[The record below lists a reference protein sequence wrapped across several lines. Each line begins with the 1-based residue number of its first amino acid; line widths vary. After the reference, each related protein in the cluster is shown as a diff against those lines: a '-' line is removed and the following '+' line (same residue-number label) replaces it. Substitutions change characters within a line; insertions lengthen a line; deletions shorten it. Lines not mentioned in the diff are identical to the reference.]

1 MPEFLDFFADVVFIG
16 TVSVTWSFII
26 TCWLG
31 VLTQPEVIEGINIIT
46 PLVTEFGFNVPIT
59 VNHHYDVPNFYR
71 IPDII
76 TSGVQYNFNLRSLM
90 LNPAVFVTSF
100 GFCKVKISI
109 LNKNLTM
116 DLRDQ
121 LFKED
126 FLKYLNLIE
135 DYWRT
140 NINWGNIKGIMVK
153 DIIKN
158 IICLSS
164 EDPLFIKIE
173 NDLIKNYFV
182 YFSPYL
188 VRSSINFDSDLNI
201 IKDIEFID
209 SFQTVLGGLQIKFQ
223 GVAGIDF
230 QKWNT
235 LPLLHGTPV

>member
-1 MPEFLDFFADVVFIG
+1 
-16 TVSVTWSFII
+16 
-26 TCWLG
+26 
-31 VLTQPEVIEGINIIT
+31 
-46 PLVTEFGFNVPIT
+46 
-59 VNHHYDVPNFYR
+59 
-71 IPDII
+71 
-76 TSGVQYNFNLRSLM
+76 
-90 LNPAVFVTSF
+90 
-100 GFCKVKISI
+100 
-109 LNKNLTM
+109 
-116 DLRDQ
+116 
-121 LFKED
+121 
-126 FLKYLNLIE
+126 
-135 DYWRT
+135 
-140 NINWGNIKGIMVK
+140 MVK

-230 QKWNT
+230 QK
-235 LPLLHGTPV
+235 